1 MDPQTHECETE
12 MKHEDV
18 LARIAVS
25 AAELA
30 GEIHAGDGSD
40 LSEAINRVLDERRA
54 A

>member
-1 MDPQTHECETE
+1 MESQITTQEAEL
-12 MKHEDV
+12 KHDDV

-30 GEIHAGDGSD
+30 GEIHSGDGSD
-40 LSEAINRVLDERRA
+40 LSEAISRVLDERRA

>member
-1 MDPQTHECETE
+1 MDTKMHTQETE
-12 MKHEDV
+12 MKHDDV

-30 GEIHAGDGSD
+30 GEIRATDGSD
-40 LSEAINRVLDERRA
+40 LSEAISRVLDERRA